1 MNSMVIWFL
10 YHINIQLKFYFLIN
24 RISQIFNDIIDFFFG
39 VNFILIILT
48 SLNFNKLLKK
58 K

>member
-1 MNSMVIWFL
+1 MNSMVIWFS